1 MSEEEVLSEGEI
13 DALMDSFSDDE
24 SAPGS
29 APGGDYTPFDFS
41 TREQTLL
48 AQMPA
53 LKKLNELHAA
63 ALVQG
68 ISDLYGFAAQV
79 SVAEIQL
86 IKLDQAFENI
96 AEPSAINLAKIAP
109 LTGTSYV
116 VLPGVLLSTF
126 VDMYFGGAQANP
138 ASEFTRESLTP
149 TELRINEVMISK
161 FLATLAESWHEK
173 VQLSPQLAGFE
184 TKPSYLQANS
194 PDDMALIFPF
204 EIRVGEW
211 VSSIDWI
218 APYAA
223 MEPLRQTLGSLA
235 VETKQQPKNS
245 DWEFHFSR
253 ELAQVQLEVSG
264 AFESGHVSISEVL
277 SLKPGTILPL
287 KMPADVTLSIESVPY
302 FTGEHGVLNGNKS
315 IKIKESLR
323 DRS

>member
-24 SAPGS
+24 SGQGVAS
-29 APGGDYTPFDFS
+29 GGDYTPFDFS

-53 LKKLNELHAA
+53 LKKLNEQHAA

-68 ISDLYGFAAQV
+68 IADLYGFAVQV

-86 IKLDQAFENI
+86 MKLDQAFEKI
-96 AEPSAINLAKIAP
+96 TDPSGINLAKIAP
-109 LTGTSYV
+109 LTGTSYIV
-116 VLPGVLLSTF
+116 MPGVLLSAF
-126 VDMYFGGAQANP
+126 VDMYFGGTQTNP
-138 ASEFTRESLTP
+138 SSEFTRESLTP
-149 TELRINEVMISK
+149 TELRINDAMVTK
-161 FLATLAESWHEK
+161 FLATLGESWQEK
-173 VQLSPQLAGFE
+173 VQLTPQLAGLE
-184 TKPSYLQANS
+184 TKPAYMQAGS
-194 PDDMALIFPF
+194 PDEMALVFPF

-235 VETKQQPKNS
+235 VELKPQPKNS

-253 ELAQVQLEVSG
+253 ELSQVQLEVSG

-277 SLKPGTILPL
+277 NLKPGTIVPL

-323 DRS
+323 ERS